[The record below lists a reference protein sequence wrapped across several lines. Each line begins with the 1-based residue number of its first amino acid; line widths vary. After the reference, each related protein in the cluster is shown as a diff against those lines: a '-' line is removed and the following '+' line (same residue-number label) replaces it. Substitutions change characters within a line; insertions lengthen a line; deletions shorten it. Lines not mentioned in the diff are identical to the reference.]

1 MFFTVG
7 KIQKQLKEIRASI
20 HRERYDIPQF
30 KFFEGDCS
38 GAQAPDFDDRAWD
51 DFQVG
56 GLWGGYDKIA
66 WFRASVPIPLEW
78 RDEKLALRFL
88 VGPRDGYGS
97 TAETQLYV
105 NGFPLQA
112 IDVWHEEAWLP
123 PEYAHLDQI
132 VIALRAWNGI
142 YQTPPQ
148 RRFKEA
154 SLVWVD
160 EPAERF
166 YHLAN
171 TLLQAVQ
178 HLDENDLRRVRLL
191 DLLNRAFIGVNFFEP
206 RTPSF
211 YHSVSAS
218 LMHLNEGLKE
228 LQTGEIKPSV
238 NAIGHS
244 HIDMAWMW
252 QSRHTREKARRTFST
267 MLHLMRQYP
276 EFCYVHSTPQLY
288 EFIKQDDP
296 DLYARIREKIASGQW
311 EITGGA
317 WVECDTNLT
326 GGESL
331 VRQILFGKRFIRREF
346 GLDCKVLWMPDTFG
360 FSWVLPQ
367 LMKKSGL
374 EYFASSSI
382 HWSKFNRFPHDTFHW
397 RGMDG
402 SEVLVTFFTAP
413 GEALKNHYTYNGLAD
428 PQDVKA
434 AWDHY
439 RQKDANTELLMPFG
453 WGDGGGGPTREMI
466 EAIRAQK
473 DIPGLPQVH
482 IGKVEPFFQRLA
494 EGIKGKDIPVWDGEL
509 YLEGIHGVYTSQARN
524 KRLNRK
530 SEMLYHD
537 AEWLSTLADTL
548 TSELA
553 YPQEE
558 LNSGWEI
565 LMHNQFH
572 DVLPGTS
579 IHQVFEDSGAE
590 YARAQEIGLA
600 ALQRAQ
606 DRLVHRIHTDTD
618 AVVVF
623 NPLAWSRGGLIEI
636 PWSHALAGK
645 TLSSEDGKLLLSQ
658 TIGSSEQKKLLL
670 EVDSVPSMGYQVFS
684 LLPVSPG
691 DIDPHQISVTPT
703 LLENRFYRITL
714 NSCGQ
719 ITSFFDKH
727 NQREV
732 LTAPG
737 NVLQIFED
745 RSIAGEAWEM
755 DIFYQDKMRSVD
767 DLIEAVVEETGPL
780 RGVLRLTWRF
790 ANTTLCQRLT
800 IYHNS
805 RRIDFRTEMDWHAHQ
820 ILLKSAFPLNVRT
833 TRATYD
839 IQFGSIER
847 PTHWNTSYDMA
858 HYENPAHKWVDLSEG
873 NYGVALLND
882 CKYGYDVKDNL
893 LRITL
898 HRSPTDPDET
908 ADQGQHEFTYSL
920 LPHAGTWRE
929 SDVIPEAYALNDP
942 LMSRVV
948 QANPQGDL
956 PAAHAW
962 AEVDTDHVV
971 LETVKKAEDENAW
984 IVRVYECKQYR
995 NNAVTITFGQPIRK
1009 AVECNL
1015 LEEEESPV
1023 KYRGSEVIFSLNP
1036 FEIKTFKIW
1045 LVALSALSA

>member
-7 KIQKQLKEIRASI
+7 KIQKLLKEIRASI
-20 HRERYDIPQF
+20 HRERRDITQF
-30 KFFEGDCS
+30 KYMERDCV
-38 GAQAPDFDDRAWD
+38 GAQAPDFDDQAWA

-66 WFRASVPIPLEW
+66 WFRACVPIPEEW
-78 RDEKLALRFL
+78 RDEKLVLRFL

-112 IDVWHEEAWLP
+112 IDVWHEDAWLP
-123 PEYAHLDQI
+123 PEYTQLDEI

-142 YQTPPQ
+142 YLTPPQ

-154 SLVWVD
+154 SLIRID
-160 EPAERF
+160 EFSERF
-166 YHLAN
+166 YYLAK
-171 TLLQAVQ
+171 TLLNAVQ
-178 HLDENDLRRVRLL
+178 QLDEDDLRCVRLL

-206 RTPSF
+206 RSPSF
-211 YHSVSAS
+211 YSSVADS
-218 LMHLNEGLKE
+218 LEQLTKGLME
-228 LQTGEIKPSV
+228 IQTDEIKPSV

-276 EFCYVHSTPQLY
+276 EFCYVHSSPQLY
-288 EFIKQDDP
+288 QFVKQDDP
-296 DLYARIREKIASGQW
+296 ELYARIREKIVSGQW

-317 WVECDTNLT
+317 WVECDTNLA
-326 GGESL
+326 GAESL

-397 RGMDG
+397 RGLDG

-413 GEALKNHYTYNGLAD
+413 GEAIKNHYTYNGLAD
-428 PQDVKA
+428 PQDVMK

-439 RQKDANTELLMPFG
+439 RQKDVNTELLMPFG

-466 EAIRAQK
+466 ESIRAQEN
-473 DIPGLPQVH
+473 IPGLPRVH
-482 IGKVEPFFQRLA
+482 IGNVEPYFERLA
-494 EGIKGKDIPVWDGEL
+494 ERLKEKVIPVWDGEL
-509 YLEGIHGVYTSQARN
+509 FLESFHGVYTSQARN
-524 KRLNRK
+524 KRLNRQ
-530 SEMLYHD
+530 SETLYHD
-537 AEWLSTLADTL
+537 AEWLCSLAETLAG
-548 TSELA
+548 ELA
-553 YPQEE
+553 YPQRE
-558 LNSGWEI
+558 LNAGWET
-565 LMHNQFH
+565 LLHNQFH

-579 IHQVFEDSGAE
+579 IPQVFEDSRAD
-590 YARAQEIGLA
+590 YARAGQIGQA
-600 ALQRAQ
+600 ALQQAQ
-606 DRLVHRIHTDTD
+606 DALVSRIYTEED
-618 AVVVF
+618 AVLVF
-623 NPLAWSRGGLIEI
+623 NPLAWSRAGLVEL
-636 PWSHALAGK
+636 PWSDSLAGK

-658 TIGSSEQKKLLL
+658 TTGPNEQKKLLL
-670 EVDSVPSMGYQVFS
+670 EVDSIPSLGYRAFPIMPLSQEAVER
-684 LLPVSPG
+684 LE
-691 DIDPHQISVTPT
+691 ITVTST
-703 LLENRFYRITL
+703 LLENRFYRLTL
-714 NSCGQ
+714 NSQGQ
-719 ITSFFDKH
+719 IPSLFDKL

-737 NVLQIFED
+737 NLLQIFED
-745 RSIAGEAWEM
+745 RSMAGEAWDM
-755 DIFYQDKMRSVD
+755 DIFYQDKMRQVD
-767 DLIEAVVEETGPL
+767 NLIEAVVEETGPL
-780 RGVLRLTWRF
+780 RGVLRLTWQF
-790 ANTTLCQRLT
+790 AQTTIYQRLT
-800 IYHNS
+800 IYRNS
-805 RRIDFRTEMDWHAHQ
+805 PRIDFRTELDWHAHQ
-820 ILLKSAFPLNVRT
+820 VLLKAAFPVNVRAT
-833 TRATYD
+833 HATYD

-847 PTHWNTSYDMA
+847 PTHWNTSFDTA

-882 CKYGYDVKDNL
+882 CKYGYDVKDNV

-908 ADQGQHEFTYSL
+908 ADQDQHEFTYSL
-920 LPHAGTWRE
+920 LPHAGTWRD

-942 LMSRVV
+942 LMARQVP
-948 QANPQGDL
+948 ANPRGDL
-956 PAAHAW
+956 PAVHAW
-962 AEVDTDHVV
+962 AEIDTDHVI
-971 LETVKKAEDENAW
+971 LETVKKAEDEIAW
-984 IVRVYECKQYR
+984 IVRVFECKQYR
-995 NNAVTITFGQPIRK
+995 SNAVTITFGQPIRK
-1009 AVECNL
+1009 VVECNL
-1015 LEEEESPV
+1015 LEEDETPV
-1023 KYRGSEVIFSLNP
+1023 AYQDNHLVFAVKP

-1045 LVALSALSA
+1045 F